1 MMENTVVNSLWI
13 GDKLSVNELLTL
25 RSFVA
30 HGHDFVLWSYSDLS
44 ANLPDGVEL
53 RDANRIIP
61 FSRAFRYPS
70 KGFLDW
76 GKGSWGGFSDI
87 FRYQLLH
94 EYGGWWVDM
103 DVTCLRPFDF
113 DSPYFFRNHWLLPIV
128 GNVMKCPKQSPLME
142 GCYSRASKEV
152 TRENTDWHHPI
163 RILNE
168 EIVRLGLQGYRRTGL
183 FNLDMKHTIDPYLKA
198 DYPVP
203 TDWYGI
209 HWVNS
214 GGIRYKKSST
224 YHLLLKKYDLT

>member
-25 RSFVA
+25 KSFVA

-44 ANLPDGVEL
+44 ANLPVGVEL
-53 RDANRIIP
+53 KDANQIIP
-61 FSRAFRYPS
+61 FSSAFRYPS

-103 DVTCLRPFDF
+103 DVTCLRQFDF
-113 DSPYFFRNHWLLPIV
+113 DSPYFFRNHWLLSIV
-128 GNVMKCPKQSPLME
+128 GNVMKCPKQSLLME
-142 GCYSRASKEV
+142 ACYIRANKEV
-152 TRENTDWHHPI
+152 TRENTDWHLPV

-203 TDWYGI
+203 ADWYGI

-224 YHLLLKKYDLT
+224 YHILLKKYGLA